1 MLVLRLEPFFLED
14 SIYRISTCNTI
25 IEMAAIR
32 HFGKRLSFLLNQRLT
47 RIYQL
52 NSKLLATENELF
64 SQIFFSLMNGLI
76 EECAAMPILEPLCHL
91 RWLWMTTS
99 LSLYC
104 VFGEEFPAI
113 SSP

>member
-14 SIYRISTCNTI
+14 STYRISTCNTI

-76 EECAAMPILEPLCHL
+76 EECAAMQFWSLC
-91 RWLWMTTS
+91 
-99 LSLYC
+99 
-104 VFGEEFPAI
+104 VI
-113 SSP
+113 